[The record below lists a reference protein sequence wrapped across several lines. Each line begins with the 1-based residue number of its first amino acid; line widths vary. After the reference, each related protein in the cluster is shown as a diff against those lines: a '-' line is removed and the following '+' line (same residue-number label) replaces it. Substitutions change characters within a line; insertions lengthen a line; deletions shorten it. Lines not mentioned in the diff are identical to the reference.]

1 LSRISKKDLE
11 HIGEL
16 LAVKFD
22 ARSPQIS
29 AEQLSSLLTSF
40 GIVQEAELDAAKDA
54 PALADLTDL
63 TKNAPPNRFA
73 TLRKDKVGAS
83 LDRDIALDAAPHK
96 KGDFI
101 SIKPVF

>member
-54 PALADLTDL
+54 PALTDL
-63 TKNAPPNRFA
+63 TKNAPPSRFA
-73 TLRKDKVGAS
+73 ILRKDKVGAS